1 MASFVDYQQNPL
13 FINILALFS
22 FKIILLIHCL
32 KAFNNT
38 LGWKDPDSKEREDRN
53 IVARAQP
60 PLHMKGRAENK
71 TIIKNIKSTVPLS
84 YSLITCFSVMEI

>member
-1 MASFVDYQQNPL
+1 MGAGYKLFQKTCILSSICMASFVDYQQNPL

-22 FKIILLIHCL
+22 FKIILLIQCL

-60 PLHMKGRAENK
+60 PLHRKGRAENK
-71 TIIKNIKSTVPLS
+71 KQNH
-84 YSLITCFSVMEI
+84 Y